1 MQFISNIRFWLFI
14 SDKTE
19 WQSNCRKRNCPSNAT
34 RHVGYRWNLSFEP
47 KSFIDFIMLRVFIDS
62 KNQSPSPSIFA
73 SIVPHFSEKVL
84 LVVFQSVMRRLEAMF
99 TTTEK
104 NLDYEWSPFVLRNS
118 RASETRARVK
128 IIPREKGETRWEE
141 RKIFVSPFLAWG
153 DFHARS
159 RFPRSTIWIYLF
171 ATRLQ

>member
-1 MQFISNIRFWLFI
+1 MQFISNLRFWLFI

-47 KSFIDFIMLRVFIDS
+47 KSFIMLRVFIDS
-62 KNQSPSPSIFA
+62 KKPIAFA
-73 SIVPHFSEKVL
+73 FNLRFNSIVPHFSEKVL
-84 LVVFQSVMRRLEAMF
+84 LVVFQSVLRRLEAMF